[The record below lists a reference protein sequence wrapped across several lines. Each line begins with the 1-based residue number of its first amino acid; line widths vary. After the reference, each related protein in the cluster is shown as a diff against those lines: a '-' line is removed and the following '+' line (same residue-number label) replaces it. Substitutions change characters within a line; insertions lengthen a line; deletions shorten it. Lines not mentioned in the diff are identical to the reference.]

1 MSATGGCDKRSVPWT
16 TASAVIHA
24 QNDKQQKDQQGT
36 KCSRTHALRTRG
48 SGALFVRAPRLCGF
62 LPKRSDCPC
71 EFRVTWDLRRGGL
84 RYYARPVARSSSQ
97 EVAATVFS
105 ITEKMAMFLSK
116 PNVEVRERSRKRAGC
131 CAGKEAAKTYNDD
144 QCWIF
149 CRIIGHD
156 QGHSLYSLA
165 HSHFITEKTPFPLRF
180 LLLYHPVQAFK
191 LK

>member
-16 TASAVIHA
+16 TASAVIHP

-36 KCSRTHALRTRG
+36 KCSRTHALRSRG
-48 SGALFVRAPRLCGF
+48 SGALFVRAPRLCGVQ
-62 LPKRSDCPC
+62 PKRSDCPC
-71 EFRVTWDLRRGGL
+71 ELRVTWDLRRGGL
-84 RYYARPVARSSSQ
+84 LHYARPVARSSSQ

-105 ITEKMAMFLSK
+105 ITEEYGYCFIKTK
-116 PNVEVRERSRKRAGC
+116 CGGERTVEEEGWLLCRKR
-131 CAGKEAAKTYNDD
+131 AAKTYNDD